1 MMFDF
6 LSALERT
13 ESMLTTEQVQAML
26 QVPTR
31 TIARWI
37 ATKEIPSVQIGKK
50 RRFDPKTLY
59 YWYTRKHPEALKA
72 RQALSLSPCP

>member
-6 LSALERT
+6 LSALEQA

-31 TIARWI
+31 TMARWI
-37 ATKEIPSVQIGKK
+37 ATEEIPSVQIGKK
-50 RRFDPKTLY
+50 RRFDPRTPY
-59 YWYTRKHPEALKA
+59 YWYVRKNPMALKA
-72 RQALSLSPCP
+72 RQAVPLSPCP